1 MTQSFVFL
9 LIFPLE
15 VEKKSKGVQ
24 VKVSV
29 MEDSGEVRK
38 MPGYETPIKVG
49 IGSGQGPVD
58 VAVFHDP
65 SGQFLVDIFGCEL
78 GEVALREETV
88 LGVHLPD
95 LVALWESLVGEN
107 KTDLVLD
114 LEVLVRR
121 HEGDFEEACGSW
133 IETRSFAVR
142 PQQ

>member
-9 LIFPLE
+9 PLE
-15 VEKKSKGVQ
+15 VEKESQGVQ
-24 VKVSV
+24 VEVSV
-29 MEDSGEVRK
+29 MEDSGEVRE
-38 MPGYETPIKVG
+38 MLGYETPIEIGV
-49 IGSGQGPVD
+49 GSGHGTVD

-114 LEVLVRR
+114 LEVLVSCY
-121 HEGDFEEACGSW
+121 EGNFEKIVGLGV
-133 IETRSFAVR
+133 ETRSFAVR